1 MTLQNALTNGP
12 YAAMSLAAITY
23 ISESNQS
30 QQKAQMS
37 AALSQVP
44 TAAGGPWT
52 LQWGP
57 SNNAGNLVF
66 VALDSSK
73 TVYAV
78 AIRGTVQDDVTGFF
92 TDLLEDLD
100 TLSQVPWLYPQT
112 VTGAQ
117 IAAGTN
123 IALAQVIAMTDPVT
137 DLGLLDY
144 LRSVL
149 SSSNQLIV
157 TGHSLGGTLTS
168 VVAPWLA
175 DQLPKAG
182 NTGTVAITPYT
193 FAAPSAGN
201 QAFVDNYTKLF
212 PNSYRGVN
220 TLDIAP
226 MLWAQ
231 LGSIQ
236 NLYSPPGQLLKN
248 YSEALNTAIELAK
261 FPLSQSYAQ
270 TNENTTDFFAGPAV
284 SNLSFPD
291 EAMAQHDHNVY
302 LQHVMQHS
310 QALTANAGASE

>member
-23 ISESNQS
+23 ISESNPS

-44 TAAGGPWT
+44 AAAGGPWT

-92 TDLLEDLD
+92 TDLQEDLD
-100 TLSQVPWLYPQT
+100 ALSQVPWLYPQT

-144 LRSVL
+144 LRSVI
-149 SSSNQLIV
+149 SGSNQLIV
-157 TGHSLGGTLTS
+157 SGHSLGGALTS

-182 NTGTVAITPYT
+182 NTGTVVITPYT

-201 QAFVDNYTKLF
+201 QAFVDYYTKLF
-212 PNSYRGVN
+212 PNSYRAVN

-231 LGSIQ
+231 LANIQ
-236 NLYSPPGQLLKN
+236 ALYQPPGQLLKN

-261 FPLSQSYAQ
+261 IAIGQSYAQ
-270 TNENTTDFFAGPAV
+270 TNQNTTDFFAGPAV
-284 SNLSFPD
+284 SQMSFAD
-291 EAMAQHDHNVY
+291 EAMTQHNHNVY
-302 LQHVMQHS
+302 LQHVMQNS
-310 QALTANAGASE
+310 QALTRNAGAPE

>member
-1 MTLQNALTNGP
+1 
-12 YAAMSLAAITY
+12 MSLAAITY
-23 ISESNQS
+23 DSESDPS
-30 QQKAQMS
+30 QQKSVMS
-37 AALSQVP
+37 AALSALP
-44 TAAGGPWT
+44 AAAGGPWT
-52 LQWGP
+52 LEWGP
-57 SNNAGNLVF
+57 ANNAGNLVF
-66 VALDSSK
+66 VALSSS
-73 TVYAV
+73 TNVYAV

-92 TDLLEDLD
+92 NNILEDFD

-117 IAAGTN
+117 IASGTN

-149 SSSNQLIV
+149 SGSGAQVIV

-201 QAFVDNYTKLF
+201 QAFVDNYNKLF

-226 MLWAQ
+226 MLWAE

-236 NLYSPPGQLLKN
+236 NMYQAPGQLLSAYN
-248 YSEALNTAIELAK
+248 EGLYLTIETEKL
-261 FPLSQSYAQ
+261 LLGQSYAQ
-270 TNENTTDFFAGPAV
+270 TNEQAGTDFFAGPAITAI
-284 SNLSFPD
+284 SFAD
-291 EAMAQHDHNVY
+291 EAMAQHNHNVY
-302 LQHVMQHS
+302 LQHVTPS
-310 QALTANAGASE
+310 S

>member
-1 MTLQNALTNGP
+1 MSTLTNGP

-23 ISESNQS
+23 DSESDPS
-30 QQKAQMS
+30 QQKSVMS
-37 AALSQVP
+37 AALSALP
-44 TAAGGPWT
+44 AAAGGPWT
-52 LQWGP
+52 LEWGP
-57 SNNAGNLVF
+57 ANNAGNLVF
-66 VALDSSK
+66 VALSSS
-73 TVYAV
+73 TNVYAV

-92 TDLLEDLD
+92 NNILEDFD

-117 IAAGTN
+117 IASGTN

-149 SSSNQLIV
+149 SGSGAQVIV

-201 QAFVDNYTKLF
+201 QAFVDNYNKLF

-226 MLWAQ
+226 MLWAE

-236 NLYSPPGQLLKN
+236 NMYQAPGQLLSAYN
-248 YSEALNTAIELAK
+248 EGLYLTIETEKL
-261 FPLSQSYAQ
+261 LLGQSYAQ
-270 TNENTTDFFAGPAV
+270 TNEQAGTDFFAGPAITAI
-284 SNLSFPD
+284 SFAD
-291 EAMAQHDHNVY
+291 EAMAQHNHNVY
-302 LQHVMQHS
+302 LQHVTPS
-310 QALTANAGASE
+310 S